1 MGKIKDSK
9 WTYVVL
15 SLLLSVILW
24 FYVTTTL
31 NPEKDDYVRGV
42 QVVFNGE
49 DLLAQRGLMIS
60 EGAEQSLN
68 LYVRAKQET
77 LVSLQN
83 GTVTVELDVS
93 GITNPGS
100 YTQGGK
106 PNYTAAGVSNSQVN
120 VLNPNPIN
128 IQFTVSR
135 RTDRSVPVR
144 GQFSGGIAEG
154 HQMGEFSFAPAEI
167 TISGQEELVNRV
179 DHVLVSLNRDSLAET
194 FTGDMPF
201 ALVDANGNVLEGLA
215 VETNVS
221 TVQVTLPVITLK
233 TVPLTVDIIPGGG
246 ATAENVEL
254 LFLPEGTAEKT
265 ITVSGSDADLEG
277 LTEIYLGSIDLQ
289 KIFSSGNS
297 NSAPQKIEFPVVLDP
312 ALTNVSGE
320 TSVTVSV
327 EIKGLA
333 TQTVEVDNIKLINVP
348 EGYTAESVTQT
359 RQVQIRGTQEAV
371 DAVIPAQLR
380 IVADLTGI
388 PEATGSQTWPVKVYL
403 DGSSDVGVVG
413 DYNITIAL
421 SQ

>member
-15 SLLLSVILW
+15 SLLMAAILW

-31 NPEKDDYVRGV
+31 DTEIDDYVRGV

-68 LYVRAKQET
+68 LYVRAKRET
-77 LVSLQN
+77 MVSLQN
-83 GTVTVELDVS
+83 GTVTVEVDVS
-93 GITNPGS
+93 GITNPGP
-100 YTQGGK
+100 YTQGAR

-135 RTDRSVPVR
+135 RTDRAVPVR

-167 TISGQEELVNRV
+167 TISGQEELVNQV
-179 DHVLVSLNRDSLAET
+179 DHVLVSLNRDNLSET

-201 ALVDANGNVLEGLA
+201 TLVDANGNELEGLD

-221 TVQVTLPVITLK
+221 TVQVTLPVVTLK

-289 KIFSSGNS
+289 KVFSSG
-297 NSAPQKIEFPVVLDP
+297 APQKIEFPVVLDP

-320 TSVTVSV
+320 TSITVSV

-333 TQTVEVDNIKLINVP
+333 IGIIEVDNIKIINVP
-348 EGYTAESVTQT
+348 EGYTAESVTKT

-388 PEATGSQTWPVKVYL
+388 QEATGNQTWPVKVYL

>member
-15 SLLLSVILW
+15 SLLMAAILW

-31 NPEKDDYVRGV
+31 DTEIDDYVRGV

-68 LYVRAKQET
+68 LYVRAKRET
-77 LVSLQN
+77 MVSLQN
-83 GTVTVELDVS
+83 GTVTVEVDVS
-93 GITNPGS
+93 GITNPGP
-100 YTQGGK
+100 YTQGAR

-135 RTDRSVPVR
+135 RTDRAVPVR

-167 TISGQEELVNRV
+167 TISGQEELVNQV
-179 DHVLVSLNRDSLAET
+179 DHVLVSLNRDNLSET

-201 ALVDANGNVLEGLA
+201 TLVDANGNVLEGLD

-221 TVQVTLPVITLK
+221 TVQVTLPVVTLK

-289 KIFSSGNS
+289 KVFSSG
-297 NSAPQKIEFPVVLDP
+297 APQKIEFPVVLDP

-320 TSVTVSV
+320 TSITVSV

-333 TQTVEVDNIKLINVP
+333 IGIIEVDNIKIINVP
-348 EGYTAESVTQT
+348 EGYTAESVTKT

-388 PEATGSQTWPVKVYL
+388 QEATGNQTWPVKVYL

>member
-15 SLLLSVILW
+15 SLLMAAILW

-31 NPEKDDYVRGV
+31 DTEIDDYVRGV

-68 LYVRAKQET
+68 LYVRAKRET
-77 LVSLQN
+77 MVSLQN
-83 GTVTVELDVS
+83 GTVTVEVDVS
-93 GITNPGS
+93 GITNPGP
-100 YTQGGK
+100 YTQGAR

-135 RTDRSVPVR
+135 RTDRAVPVR

-167 TISGQEELVNRV
+167 TISGQEELVNQV
-179 DHVLVSLNRDSLAET
+179 DHVLVSLNRDNLSET

-201 ALVDANGNVLEGLA
+201 TLVDANGNELEGLD

-221 TVQVTLPVITLK
+221 TVQVTLPVVTLK

-289 KIFSSGNS
+289 KVFSSG
-297 NSAPQKIEFPVVLDP
+297 APQKIEFPVVLDT

-320 TSVTVSV
+320 TSITVSV

-333 TQTVEVDNIKLINVP
+333 IGIIEVDNIKIINVP
-348 EGYTAESVTQT
+348 EGYTAESVTKT

-388 PEATGSQTWPVKVYL
+388 QEATGNQTWPVKVYL

>member
-15 SLLLSVILW
+15 SLLMAAILW
-24 FYVTTTL
+24 FYVTATL
-31 NPEKDDYVRGV
+31 DTEIDDYVRGV
-42 QVVFNGE
+42 QVVFSGE

-68 LYVRAKQET
+68 LYVRAKRES

-83 GTVTVELDVS
+83 GTVTVEVDVS
-93 GITNPGS
+93 GITNPGP
-100 YTQGGK
+100 YTQGAR

-144 GQFSGGIAEG
+144 GQFSGSIAEG

-167 TISGQEELVNRV
+167 TISGQEELVNQV
-179 DHVLVSLNRDSLAET
+179 DHVLVSLNRDNLAEP

-201 ALVDANGNVLEGLA
+201 TLVDASGNVLEGLD

-221 TVQVTLPVITLK
+221 TVQVTLPVVTLK
-233 TVPLTVDIIPGGG
+233 TLPLTVDIIPGGG

-289 KIFSSGNS
+289 KIFSSN

-320 TSVTVSV
+320 TSITVSV

-333 TQTVEVDNIKLINVP
+333 IGIIEVDNIKLINVP

>member
-1 MGKIKDSK
+1 M
-9 WTYVVL
+9 
-15 SLLLSVILW
+15 
-24 FYVTTTL
+24 
-31 NPEKDDYVRGV
+31 
-42 QVVFNGE
+42 
-49 DLLAQRGLMIS
+49 
-60 EGAEQSLN
+60 
-68 LYVRAKQET
+68 
-77 LVSLQN
+77 
-83 GTVTVELDVS
+83 
-93 GITNPGS
+93 
-100 YTQGGK
+100 
-106 PNYTAAGVSNSQVN
+106 
-120 VLNPNPIN
+120 
-128 IQFTVSR
+128 
-135 RTDRSVPVR
+135 
-144 GQFSGGIAEG
+144 
-154 HQMGEFSFAPAEI
+154 
-167 TISGQEELVNRV
+167 
-179 DHVLVSLNRDSLAET
+179 LVSLNRDNLAET

-201 ALVDANGNVLEGLA
+201 TLVDASGNVLEGLN

-221 TVQVTLPVITLK
+221 TVHVTLPVITLK

-254 LFLPEGTAEKT
+254 LFLPEKTAEKT

-289 KIFSSGNS
+289 KIFSSG
-297 NSAPQKIEFPVVLDP
+297 APQEFHFPVVLDP

-333 TQTVEVDNIKLINVP
+333 TRTIEVDNIKLINAP

-388 PEATGSQTWPVKVYL
+388 QEATGNQTWPVKVYL